1 MEKDTYIIVGLG
13 NPGMQFAHTRHN
25 MGWDAIDILAN
36 RWGVSLNKSKCKGML
51 CEAEYDGKRVVLCQP
66 QTMMNLSGECVSQ
79 LLSWYKCPLDHL
91 LVLCDDID
99 LRPGQLRM
107 RASGSAGTHNGLR
120 SILQYAP
127 QNFPR
132 LRIGVG
138 DRPEGWDLVR
148 WVIGKP
154 LSREEQEVL
163 RDACSHAA
171 DICEEWLKHGL
182 ARAQE
187 SANRKIAKP

>member
-1 MEKDTYIIVGLG
+1 MEKETYVIVGLG
-13 NPGMQFAHTRHN
+13 NPGLQYAHTRHN
-25 MGWDAIDILAN
+25 MGWDAVDILAA
-36 RWGVSLNKSKCKGML
+36 RWGVSLNRNRCKGML
-51 CEAEYDGKRVVLCQP
+51 CEADVQGKRVVLCQP

-79 LLSWYKCPLDHL
+79 LVSWYKIPRDHL

-99 LRPGQLRM
+99 IGPGRLRM

-120 SILQYAP
+120 SILQYIPAD
-127 QNFPR
+127 FPR

-163 RDACSHAA
+163 TAACVRAA
-171 DICEEWLKHGL
+171 DVCEVWLKNGM

-187 SANRKIAKP
+187 MANTKASR